1 MIITGI
7 TRKIDEL
14 GRIVLPKEIR
24 KTLNIN
30 TGDDF
35 QISIENEKII
45 LQRYLKLK
53 NKEKEILKIIDPFIK
68 IYNYKIYMIIGNKFA
83 MGNMF
88 VYINAGIFLILS
100 LVINSIKSKK
110 TNTILSIFSIL
121 IWSIIIDVICY
132 YMYPMMSMGQ
142 NLLTYVGQGIL
153 FNYK

>member
-1 MIITGI
+1 MINSLFMLGSSYNKDK
-7 TRKIDEL
+7 KI
-14 GRIVLPKEIR
+14 
-24 KTLNIN
+24 
-30 TGDDF
+30 
-35 QISIENEKII
+35 SKIFMGAWI
-45 LQRYLKLK
+45 L
-53 NKEKEILKIIDPFIK
+53 
-68 IYNYKIYMIIGNKFA
+68 YMIIGNKFA

-110 TNTILSIFSIL
+110 INTILSIFSIL

-153 FNYK
+153 FNYKYIFSNVIAVCVINVVDLILNKLSVVIRNKIKAVA